1 MTEGINRILDN
12 PSVNALRVAT
22 SLYTREAYYP
32 TKEHTMERVK
42 GFFQHISLYIIALA
56 KWLCIGGGVGLIGG
70 VVGAAF
76 HIGVEQATEL
86 RLAQPWIIWLLPVGG
101 VVIVGLYRLAHMEG
115 RGTNNIIESVHFGK
129 DVPILLVPLIFIST
143 CITHL
148 LGGSA
153 GREGA
158 ALQIGGG
165 IGYRTGR
172 ALHLGE
178 KDLPLATLCGM
189 SAVFAALFGTPLT
202 ATVFALEVISVGV
215 LYYAGLIPCLMAAS
229 VAYLIASLF
238 GVSPTRFAVT
248 LPALDVWTVFLVVLL
263 AIGCALVSILFVR
276 GMHWVEHMAVR
287 FLKNSYLRAAA
298 GGFAIIG
305 LTLLLGRDY
314 NGAGMD
320 IIARAV
326 EQGEAAPWAW
336 FLKIL
341 FTALTIGCG
350 FKGGEVVPS
359 FFVGAT
365 FGCVAGQALGLP
377 GGFGAAIGLVAVFCG
392 AVNCP
397 IASVLLSLELFGG
410 TDGVLYFAFACA
422 ISYLLSGYCGL
433 YSSQTILYSKLRA
446 EFINV
451 HAKE

>member
-143 CITHL
+143 CFTHL

-158 ALQIGGG
+158 ELQIGGG

-178 KDLPLATLCGM
+178 K
-189 SAVFAALFGTPLT
+189 
-202 ATVFALEVISVGV
+202 
-215 LYYAGLIPCLMAAS
+215 
-229 VAYLIASLF
+229 
-238 GVSPTRFAVT
+238 
-248 LPALDVWTVFLVVLL
+248 
-263 AIGCALVSILFVR
+263 IG
-276 GMHWVEHMAVR
+276 
-287 FLKNSYLRAAA
+287 RAH
-298 GGFAIIG
+298 
-305 LTLLLGRDY
+305 
-314 NGAGMD
+314 
-320 IIARAV
+320 V
-326 EQGEAAPWAW
+326 
-336 FLKIL
+336 
-341 FTALTIGCG
+341 
-350 FKGGEVVPS
+350 
-359 FFVGAT
+359 
-365 FGCVAGQALGLP
+365 
-377 GGFGAAIGLVAVFCG
+377 
-392 AVNCP
+392 
-397 IASVLLSLELFGG
+397 
-410 TDGVLYFAFACA
+410 
-422 ISYLLSGYCGL
+422 
-433 YSSQTILYSKLRA
+433 
-446 EFINV
+446 
-451 HAKE
+451 

>member
-229 VAYLIASLF
+229 VAYSRFSSKTCFTWPGTVATGSASPKA
-238 GVSPTRFAVT
+238 SMA
-248 LPALDVWTVFLVVLL
+248 VLL
-263 AIGCALVSILFVR
+263 
-276 GMHWVEHMAVR
+276 
-287 FLKNSYLRAAA
+287 
-298 GGFAIIG
+298 
-305 LTLLLGRDY
+305 
-314 NGAGMD
+314 
-320 IIARAV
+320 
-326 EQGEAAPWAW
+326 
-336 FLKIL
+336 
-341 FTALTIGCG
+341 
-350 FKGGEVVPS
+350 
-359 FFVGAT
+359 
-365 FGCVAGQALGLP
+365 
-377 GGFGAAIGLVAVFCG
+377 LVARV
-392 AVNCP
+392 
-397 IASVLLSLELFGG
+397 E
-410 TDGVLYFAFACA
+410 
-422 ISYLLSGYCGL
+422 
-433 YSSQTILYSKLRA
+433 
-446 EFINV
+446 
-451 HAKE
+451 

>member
-1 MTEGINRILDN
+1 MKKEAEREARTMWEFICTFLKWLIIAGVTGGIGGLVGSAFHL
-12 PSVNALRVAT
+12 SVNWAAT
-22 SLYTREAYYP
+22 FRAAHP
-32 TKEHTMERVK
+32 
-42 GFFQHISLYIIALA
+42 
-56 KWLCIGGGVGLIGG
+56 WLL
-70 VVGAAF
+70 
-76 HIGVEQATEL
+76 
-86 RLAQPWIIWLLPVGG
+86 WLLPVGG
-101 VVIVGLYRLAHMEG
+101 LLIAAIYRLTKMENKN
-115 RGTNNIIESVHFGK
+115 TNAIIDAIHFGDK
-129 DVPILLVPLIFIST
+129 VPLLLVPAIYLST
-143 CITHL
+143 VITHL
-148 LGGSA
+148 FGGSA

-158 ALQIGGG
+158 ALQIGGSLG
-165 IGYRTGR
+165 CYIGR
-172 ALHLGE
+172 LFHLDE
-178 KDLPLATLCGM
+178 KDMRIATLCGM

-276 GMHWVEHMAVR
+276 GMHWVEHMAAR

-320 IIARAV
+320 VIARAV